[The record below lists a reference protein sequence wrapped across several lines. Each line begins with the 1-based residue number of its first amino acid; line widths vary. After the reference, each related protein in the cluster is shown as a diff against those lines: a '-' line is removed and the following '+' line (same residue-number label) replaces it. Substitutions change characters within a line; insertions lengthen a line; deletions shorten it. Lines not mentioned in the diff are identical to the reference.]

1 MQPVG
6 HKLPEYG
13 STDKSVELEFW
24 GMGEA
29 VRPLKRNEEQKLA
42 NRQSILTAGMLT
54 FKDKTYAN
62 TSVEDVIVRAGV
74 SRATFYKHFSSKLS
88 LAEGLLDEMV
98 HQLDRAHERLARIEN
113 PRREDIVFWLESL
126 AEIFD
131 ENKTLLIVLAD
142 LFAAEPNLR
151 EPSRRVYKQRIRTLA
166 RSFAAFR
173 EVSATGEEDAGAWD
187 RALLLMTEIDTIL
200 GRETIS
206 DWEIDRTVAIEFLAD
221 QIFHFVSDRA

>member
-1 MQPVG
+1 MR
-6 HKLPEYG
+6 
-13 STDKSVELEFW
+13 
-24 GMGEA
+24 EA
-29 VRPLKRNEEQKLA
+29 LRPLKRNEEQKLA

-98 HQLDRAHERLARIEN
+98 QQLGRAHDRLARIEN

-142 LFAAEPNLR
+142 LFATEPNLR

-166 RSFAAFR
+166 KSFAVFR
-173 EVSATGEEDAGAWD
+173 EVSATGEHDPGAWD

-200 GRETIS
+200 GRETIA
-206 DWEIDRTVAIEFLAD
+206 DWEIDRKVAIAFLAD
-221 QIFHFVSDRA
+221 QILHFVSAPAVTHEEQHVGRISEA